1 MTLTA
6 EQRQAI
12 QRGEAVPVT
21 IDGNRCVIVREEALL
36 ETTQREDEESPRSR
50 YAAVLKAI
58 DSDDENTD
66 QYLEYLNDPR

>member
-12 QRGEAVPVT
+12 QRGEAVSVT
-21 IDGNRCVIVREEALL
+21 IDGNRCVIVREETLQDVQEAG
-36 ETTQREDEESPRSR
+36 EESPRSR